1 MPTIQ
6 SRDSST
12 LSVGTTARA
21 SHFSRLRSRS
31 RSARLRL
38 PRAPPCSP
46 SSRSRSRS
54 LSRSC
59 CELTRPWRA
68 VRWVKRVLYRATRS
82 AKAGRPGLWV
92 EGVGEWK
99 ARNERWVWRVVTA
112 SMSCLRVRAVAAV
125 RVERRESRLHADDWL
140 GAGVRFEEVARVRV
154 LELVGVL
161 DGALVERRARDGVR
175 GSERGTTTRPTTARS
190 LSARPAGTKTS
201 TSTPVP
207 ARDTPTTRPAA
218 PQPSHLSTSP
228 FSTSSPSP
236 STPASA
242 PSARAPAATV
252 APSKPLKPH
261 RRPLQAGCDALH
273 AVGDRGSA
281 SRPRP
286 LPSAARHAHV
296 DPPWLQ
302 CVPLLPSLV
311 VEELIADS

>member
-1 MPTIQ
+1 MGQEGVVPG
-6 SRDSST
+6 DE
-12 LSVGTTARA
+12 VGKGGQAR
-21 SHFSRLRSRS
+21 
-31 RSARLRL
+31 
-38 PRAPPCSP
+38 
-46 SSRSRSRS
+46 
-54 LSRSC
+54 
-59 CELTRPWRA
+59 
-68 VRWVKRVLYRATRS
+68 VV
-82 AKAGRPGLWV
+82 GRGSGRV
-92 EGVGEWK
+92 EGEEREVGVEGGDGV
-99 ARNERWVWRVVTA
+99 NELDEAEAERVEVGGGCCCCWCA
-112 SMSCLRVRAVAAV
+112 WCCLRVRAVAAV